1 MDKYDTYSYAE
12 ADVEVIKLVN
22 DHNRKTEEA
31 RNEREARKKARQLSH
46 ILGKLA
52 ATVFCVLLLTAAIRG
67 YSGLPVTALCVVGT
81 LVSASGLAEAMWR
94 WAK

>member
-22 DHNRKTEEA
+22 DHNRKTEQA
-31 RNEREARKKARQLSH
+31 RNEREARKKARQL
-46 ILGKLA
+46 A
-52 ATVFCVLLLTAAIRG
+52 AVLDELLSTVVFATLLTLTVKGITG
-67 YSGLPVTALCVVGT
+67 PVVIALC
-81 LVSASGLAEAMWR
+81 ASGTAASVYGLVRSMGR